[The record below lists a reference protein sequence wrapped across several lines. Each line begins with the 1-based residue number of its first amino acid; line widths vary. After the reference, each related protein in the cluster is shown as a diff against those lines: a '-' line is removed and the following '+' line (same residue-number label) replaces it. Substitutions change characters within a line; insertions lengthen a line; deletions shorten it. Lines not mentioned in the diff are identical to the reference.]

1 MTAGEGG
8 EDLDGDEALT
18 ELTVSKNLR
27 ARLPEVAALVQL
39 ATCPVCYRYVLSTTN
54 SIFDFST
61 VFSRAKLTSMDIWKI
76 LVYNCT

>member
-1 MTAGEGG
+1 MTAGDGG

-39 ATCPVCYRYVLSTTN
+39 ATCPVCYR
-54 SIFDFST
+54 
-61 VFSRAKLTSMDIWKI
+61 
-76 LVYNCT
+76 

>member
-27 ARLPEVAALVQL
+27 ARLPEVVALVQL
-39 ATCPVCYRYVLSTTN
+39 ATCPVCYR
-54 SIFDFST
+54 
-61 VFSRAKLTSMDIWKI
+61 
-76 LVYNCT
+76 